1 MDLGDGTCLKVTI
14 AEYYTPSGRSINGIG
29 VEPDVEVEYVYDAE
43 NPEADNQLE
52 TAAETVRAE
61 LQQG

>member
-1 MDLGDGTCLKVTI
+1 M
-14 AEYYTPSGRSINGIG
+14 G
-29 VEPDVEVEYVYDAE
+29 VKPDVEAEYVYDAE

-52 TAAETVRAE
+52 TAVETVMAE